1 MAASRESGPFC
12 GLMAN
17 FYSLMTKKI
26 PMERGGIRSLFRI
39 LYDAYVS
46 YYRDGSWLVRNV
58 MANAKQDGS

>member
-1 MAASRESGPFC
+1 
-12 GLMAN
+12 MAN

-58 MANAKQDGS
+58 MAHAKQDGS